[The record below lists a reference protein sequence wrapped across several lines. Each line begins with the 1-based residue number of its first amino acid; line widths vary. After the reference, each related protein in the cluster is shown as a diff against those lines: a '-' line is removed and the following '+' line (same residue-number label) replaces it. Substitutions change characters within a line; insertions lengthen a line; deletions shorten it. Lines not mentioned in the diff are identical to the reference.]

1 MAVMVYKAIQIK
13 QLALARSEAAAFK
26 DEASIANYAK
36 QAVEAIQGAGIIKG
50 VGNDEFAPK
59 KNASRAE
66 AAVIIY
72 NLWSLM

>member
-13 QLALARSEAAAFK
+13 QLALVSGEATAFK
-26 DEASIANYAK
+26 DEANIASYAK
-36 QAVEAIQGAGIIKG
+36 QAVEAIQGAGIING

-66 AAVIIY
+66 AAVMIY
-72 NLWSLM
+72 NLLGLM